1 VNVLVEPMYRLV
13 ARHRHRLSRWLGS
26 GGSAAGSR

>member
-1 VNVLVEPMYRLV
+1 VNRLIEPMYGLV